1 MLNKSKHIALICGA
15 VSIAVTIIFY
25 LLTFDN
31 IFIIPMRWVSLM
43 FLILAEAIGTLKAF
57 TVKRTIFGVSN
68 IVTSILHIIVIL
80 ILSIIFVN
88 IFPFL
93 IKKYILLNILAL
105 CVLLVV
111 DIIIVFFTNRVSTQ
125 NSKLNESQ
133 SVMGC
138 CVEKAASL
146 CVEFGDT
153 EHKNDLE
160 EIAELL
166 KYSDNSCLSQDE
178 MTIMNKL
185 DEIQLLLKNGDDGIS
200 EKIIE
205 IKNAI
210 KLRSIKVAS
219 AKRGSY

>member
-1 MLNKSKHIALICGA
+1 MLNNSKHIALICGA
-15 VSIAVTIIFY
+15 ISIAVTVIFY

-31 IFIIPMRWVSLM
+31 IFTIPMRWISLM
-43 FLILAEAIGTLKAF
+43 FLIFAEVIATLKAF
-57 TVKRTIFGVSN
+57 TVKRSIFGVSN
-68 IVTSILHIIVIL
+68 IVTSIVHIIVTL

-88 IFPFL
+88 ILPLL
-93 IKKYILLNILAL
+93 IEKYILLNVLAL
-105 CVLLVV
+105 CILLVV
-111 DIIIVFFTNRVSTQ
+111 DVVIVFFTNHVSTQ
-125 NSKLNESQ
+125 NGKLNESQ
-133 SVMGC
+133 SIMGC

-146 CVEFGDT
+146 QVEFGDT
-153 EHKNDLE
+153 DHKKDLE
-160 EIAELL
+160 EIVELL

-185 DEIQLLLKNGDDGIS
+185 DELQLLLKNNDGGIT

-210 KLRSIKVAS
+210 KMRSIKVAS

>member
-15 VSIAVTIIFY
+15 VSIAVTVIFY

-31 IFIIPMRWVSLM
+31 IFTIPMRWVSLM
-43 FLILAEAIGTLKAF
+43 FLILSEVIGTLKAF

-68 IVTSILHIIVIL
+68 IITSIIHTLVIL
-80 ILSIIFVN
+80 ALSIIFVN
-88 IFPFL
+88 IFPLL
-93 IKKYILLNILAL
+93 INKYILLNILAL

-111 DIIIVFFTNRVSTQ
+111 DVIVVFFTNHVSTQ

-146 CVEFGDT
+146 CVEFSNT
-153 EHKNDLE
+153 EHKKDLE
-160 EIAELL
+160 EIVELL
-166 KYSDNSCLSQDE
+166 KYSDNSCLSQEE
-178 MTIMNKL
+178 MMIMNKL
-185 DEIQLLLKNGDDGIS
+185 DEMQLMLKNGDDGIT

-205 IKNAI
+205 IKNTI
-210 KLRSIKVAS
+210 KLRSIKVANV
-219 AKRGSY
+219 KRGSY

>member
-1 MLNKSKHIALICGA
+1 MLNKSKYIALICGA
-15 VSIAVTIIFY
+15 VSIAVTVIFY

-31 IFIIPMRWVSLM
+31 IFTVPMRWVSLM
-43 FLILAEAIGTLKAF
+43 FLIFAEVIGSIKAF
-57 TVKRTIFGVSN
+57 TVKRSIFGVSN
-68 IVTSILHIIVIL
+68 IVTSIVHIVVVL
-80 ILSIIFVN
+80 MLSIIFVN
-88 IFPFL
+88 ILPL
-93 IKKYILLNILAL
+93 MIKKYILLNILAL
-105 CVLLVV
+105 CILLVV
-111 DIIIVFFTNRVSTQ
+111 DVVIVFFTTRVMAQ

-146 CVEFGDT
+146 CVEFGNTDY
-153 EHKNDLE
+153 KKDLE
-160 EIAELL
+160 EIVELL

-185 DEIQLLLKNGDDGIS
+185 DEVQLLLKKNEDGIAG
-200 EKIIE
+200 KIIE
-205 IKNAI
+205 IKNTI

>member
-15 VSIAVTIIFY
+15 VSIAVTVIFY

-31 IFIIPMRWVSLM
+31 IFTVPMRWVSLM
-43 FLILAEAIGTLKAF
+43 FLVLAEAIGTVKAF
-57 TVKRTIFGVSN
+57 TVKRSIFGFSN
-68 IVTSILHIIVIL
+68 IVISIVHIIAVL

-88 IFPFL
+88 IFPLL

-105 CVLLVV
+105 CVLLLVDVV
-111 DIIIVFFTNRVSTQ
+111 IVFFANQVAIK

-138 CVEKAASL
+138 CIEKATSL
-146 CVEFGDT
+146 CVQFSDMDY
-153 EHKNDLE
+153 KKDLE
-160 EIAELL
+160 EIIELL
-166 KYSDNSCLSQDE
+166 RYSDNSCLSQDE

-185 DEIQLLLKNGDDGIS
+185 DEVQLLLKSNDGGIA